1 MAKRV
6 IAGVIIAVV
15 LTAAAL
21 SGMPLIHYPLILLIS
36 LVAGHECYR
45 LLAQAGLPGYKWLG
59 LSCGALWLVS
69 IPVFPYSKET
79 LMLFFGGVV
88 LLVLIRQ
95 IFHGPEEAARRMAG
109 TLLGFFYVFF
119 LMGFAF
125 LLFNGGFPNGGT
137 RLVEALTGNMIVHNW
152 LLVLYA
158 LIVTKSS
165 DAGAYF
171 TGSFFGKHKM
181 APKLSPGKT
190 WEGIAGGL
198 LVAVAAAF
206 LFAQF
211 ALKKPYLFHSY
222 QFTPTQI
229 AISAV
234 VLAVIG
240 VFGDLAESLLKRS
253 AGVKDSGQLA
263 PGIGGALDM
272 VDSPLFTFPVMFF
285 FLELWHH

>member
-1 MAKRV
+1 MVTRV
-6 IAGVIIAVV
+6 IAGVVIAV
-15 LTAAAL
+15 LLLAAAL
-21 SGMPLIHYPLILLIS
+21 SGMPVVHYPLILLIA
-36 LVAGHECYR
+36 LVSGYECFR
-45 LLAQAGLPGYKWLG
+45 LLHQAGLPNYKWLG
-59 LSCGALWLVS
+59 LTCGAVWLIS
-69 IPVFPYSKET
+69 IPIFPYNLET

-88 LLVLIRQ
+88 LLVLLRQ
-95 IFHGPEEAARRMAG
+95 IFHGPEDAAKRMAG

-137 RLVEALTGNMIVHNW
+137 RLVEALTGNMIVHNYM
-152 LLVLYA
+152 LVIYA
-158 LIVTKSS
+158 LIVTKVS

-171 TGSFFGKHKM
+171 VGSFFGKHKM

-190 WEGIAGGL
+190 WEGTVGGIL
-198 LVAVAAAF
+198 AAVAAAF

-234 VLAVIG
+234 VIAVIG